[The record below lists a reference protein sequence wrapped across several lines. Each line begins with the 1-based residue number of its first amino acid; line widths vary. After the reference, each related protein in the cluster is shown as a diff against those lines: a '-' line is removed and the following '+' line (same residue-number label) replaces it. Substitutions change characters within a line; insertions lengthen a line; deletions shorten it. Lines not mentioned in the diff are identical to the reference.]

1 MKGGENM
8 KKLLMVVAVAALI
21 LSAFPQSPVNA
32 EVPGSDEEWQSDAP
46 PGQEE
51 APPGQEEEGYTNP
64 SPRTEEEQS
73 EPEEPSWTE
82 EEQSEP
88 EEEVE
93 TPESQQQDSDEQ
105 GD

>member
-1 MKGGENM
+1 M

-32 EVPGSDEEWQSDAP
+32 EAPGSDEEWQSDSP

-51 APPGQEEEGYTNP
+51 AVPGQEDEGYTNP
-64 SPRTEEEQS
+64 SPRTEVEQS
-73 EPEEPSWTE
+73 EPK
-82 EEQSEP
+82 
-88 EEEVE
+88 EEVE
-93 TPESQQQDSDEQ
+93 TPESQQQDSDQQ

>member
-1 MKGGENM
+1 M
-8 KKLLMVVAVAALI
+8 KKLLMVVAVAALM

-32 EVPGSDEEWQSDAP
+32 EAPGSDEEWQSDAP
-46 PGQEE
+46 LGQEE

-64 SPRTEEEQS
+64 SPRTEEEQA
-73 EPEEPSWTE
+73 EPEEPSWRE
-82 EEQSEP
+82 EEQAEP
-88 EEEVE
+88 EGEVE

>member
-32 EVPGSDEEWQSDAP
+32 QAPGSEQDQEQGWQS
-46 PGQEE
+46 E

-64 SPRTEEEQS
+64 SPG
-73 EPEEPSWTE
+73 TE

-93 TPESQQQDSDEQ
+93 TPESQKQDSDEQ

>member
-1 MKGGENM
+1 MQGGENM

-32 EVPGSDEEWQSDAP
+32 EAPGSDEEWQSDAL

-51 APPGQEEEGYTNP
+51 AQPDQEEGYTNP
-64 SPRTEEEQS
+64 SPRTEEGQS
-73 EPEEPSWTE
+73 EPK
-82 EEQSEP
+82 
-88 EEEVE
+88 EEVE
-93 TPESQQQDSDEQ
+93 TPGSQKQDSEEQ